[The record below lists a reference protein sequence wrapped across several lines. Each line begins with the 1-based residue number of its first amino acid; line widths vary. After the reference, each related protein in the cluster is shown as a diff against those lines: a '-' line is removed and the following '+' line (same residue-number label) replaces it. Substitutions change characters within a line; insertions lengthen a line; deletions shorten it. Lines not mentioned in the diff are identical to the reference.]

1 MGVLIENADKVL
13 SGFLNTLGLFAVSG
27 LSALVIGTLVA
38 AMRVSP
44 IPVLRG
50 VGTFYVGFFRN
61 TPLLVLL
68 ILTVFG
74 LPELGVNPSFF
85 VKSCLAM
92 SFYTAAF
99 VCEALRSGVNSI
111 AMGQA
116 EAARSVGMRFGT
128 TMTQIVLPQALRAVV
143 PPMASVL
150 IALVKNTSLASSFGI
165 LEATARMKGLI
176 NDDPGA
182 LWFIFLG
189 IALGYVVI
197 VELISLLS
205 ASLERR
211 WRVAR

>member
-1 MGVLIENADKVL
+1 MEFLIDNADKVL

-27 LSALVIGTLVA
+27 LSALIVGTFVA

-50 VGTFYVGFFRN
+50 VGTFYVNFFRN

-74 LPELGVNPSFF
+74 LPELGFNPSFF

-92 SFYTAAF
+92 SLYTAAF
-99 VCEALRSGVNSI
+99 VCEALRSGVNAI
-111 AMGQA
+111 PMGQA
-116 EAARSVGMRFGT
+116 EAARSVGMNFGT

-143 PPMASVL
+143 PPLASVL

-197 VELISLLS
+197 VELISML
-205 ASLERR
+205 AGALERR
-211 WRVAR
+211 WSVSR